1 MKHLLYSILFFSVL
15 WACNGCSASSSE
27 EDPKVPPTDATTSL
41 DIENCLVQTSDKKLE
56 IVTWNVEHF
65 PKTTTT
71 SKEFAAFV
79 KKMDVD
85 VLALQEIRNK
95 AALDDLLSYL
105 PGYRGTIA
113 VRSDINLAFLYK
125 TSEISLTDN
134 PRRILKDKEY
144 EFAGRTPYVL
154 PIHSK
159 STNLDIILVNNH
171 LKAFGNEESMQ
182 KRIASCRLLKN
193 WVDTYHPTDNV
204 ILLGDMN
211 DEITDPKSENVFQ
224 IFLDDEANY
233 KFADDEI
240 ALKKNKDMW
249 SYPSF
254 PSHIDHILITNE
266 LFDNEENVYTYTFQK
281 CDNGYRTII
290 SDHQPVC
297 LVLK

>member
-15 WACNGCSASSSE
+15 WACSGCSSSSSPDPTE
-27 EDPKVPPTDATTSL
+27 EEPKVPPTDATTSL

-65 PKTTTT
+65 PKTATT

-85 VLALQEIRNK
+85 VLALQEIKNK
-95 AALDDLLSYL
+95 AALDDLLIYL
-105 PGYRGTIA
+105 PGYKGVIA

-125 TSEISLTDN
+125 TSEISLTGN
-134 PRRILKDKEY
+134 PHLILKDKEY
-144 EFAGRTPYVL
+144 EFAGRPPYVL

-171 LKAFGNEESMQ
+171 LKAFGNEESTQ

-211 DEITDPKSENVFQ
+211 DEITDPKSEMITRKMFTPTLSKNVTTVTELLFPTTNL
-224 IFLDDEANY
+224 FV
-233 KFADDEI
+233 
-240 ALKKNKDMW
+240 W
-249 SYPSF
+249 S
-254 PSHIDHILITNE
+254 
-266 LFDNEENVYTYTFQK
+266 
-281 CDNGYRTII
+281 
-290 SDHQPVC
+290 
-297 LVLK
+297 